1 MSNAS
6 ANAKP
11 PSNMPMIIAL
21 VVCVILMAAY
31 YFYSKSGSSD
41 SGASTAADASMAPPP
56 PPPPP
61 PPVTAAPAVSTAVV
75 NTAGLS
81 PLYSSGQK
89 IQDAELEVGYASVPF
104 ASAPFGYDLTAPPN
118 YTMTVDIMVAQTGD
132 RWRNIL
138 EHGPSTGNDFPPG
151 ATFRRPSVFI
161 TGTDTAPP
169 NRLMVTHANSSGE
182 NTNITTTSTAPLG
195 KYFTLTWVVTNG
207 TMTVYFNG
215 QPDPAGPVSANFNWP
230 QTDTPWTW
238 NQGNYLNNIAGSIK
252 IKNAYYWP
260 RAIAS
265 SDMAQI
271 AAQYSSSTSHY
282 TLEPM
287 PFTKE

>member
-1 MSNAS
+1 MAEVGNTTQKGSM
-6 ANAKP
+6 
-11 PSNMPMIIAL
+11 MPIIIGL
-21 VVCVILMAAY
+21 VVLLVLAGAY
-31 YFYSKSGSSD
+31 YYYSSSQAAAAAQA
-41 SGASTAADASMAPPP
+41 ASVPPP

-61 PPVTAAPAVSTAVV
+61 PPMVAAAPAAATGNLA
-75 NTAGLS
+75 T
-81 PLYSSGQK
+81 LYSTGQK
-89 IQDAELEVGYASVPF
+89 IQDTEIEIGTSSVPF

-161 TGTDTAPP
+161 TGSDTAPP

-287 PFTKE
+287 PFTKD